1 MKKFFKVLI
10 ILLVVFIVLPVA
22 LLFIFVFDTG
32 RMKVKYDDNFTTD
45 EWVTNL
51 VIDSL
56 DHTKD
61 EKAIKFIITEED
73 INNMIYSSFKDN
85 EDLKQYMT
93 QLAVDITND
102 HYIIN
107 VSGRVFFFET
117 RARLHATLEKKVVV
131 SGGSEEEAFVFTIDK
146 VTLGRLTKLKEV
158 VSFFLKMFLNNST
171 LDAMTESLKIHS
183 DLEHSCVFIY
193 ASDMRQMLNDAFA
206 DNDGPADFYFAFI
219 NDFLDHNLLD
229 FDFYG
234 NEAFTISVNLD
245 KLTGNDYD
253 NGQYVCYD
261 MKYSD
266 TTTKLKINGTEKQ
279 LSLDTINEAIVSLL
293 DNRLLYENEM
303 QILSDYLFHG
313 YDGSYRPP
321 MDLSSI
327 GIEQN
332 QKETYPGFNI
342 TSKESIEDVFKEG
355 VSSFKNYN
363 LSLDKFEIAKIS
375 EKTINDFL
383 KNQYALGMK
392 FFLNREIEAGKN
404 KVSYI
409 ALDNAYINLL
419 KDGCVLTIGLNIN
432 GLETHITLLMDTD
445 KTNTDTTKLVYKPKD
460 IYFGKIAD
468 NLHLS
473 SKSED
478 LIYDTLNGAIGSSA
492 FKFSKDGTLTISFDS
507 FINQAINMVNTGD
520 SVYDSMYKTFLKDD
534 AVYSIEVKGDKVED
548 NAEIVVLASRKN

>member
-45 EWVTNL
+45 GWVTNL

-146 VTLGRLTKLKEV
+146 VTLGRLTRLKEV

-375 EKTINDFL
+375 EKAINDFL

-419 KDGCVLTIGLNIN
+419 KDGCILTIGLNIN

-520 SVYDSMYKTFLKDD
+520 SIYDNMYKTFLKDD
-534 AVYSIEVKGDKVED
+534 AAYSIEVKGDKVED